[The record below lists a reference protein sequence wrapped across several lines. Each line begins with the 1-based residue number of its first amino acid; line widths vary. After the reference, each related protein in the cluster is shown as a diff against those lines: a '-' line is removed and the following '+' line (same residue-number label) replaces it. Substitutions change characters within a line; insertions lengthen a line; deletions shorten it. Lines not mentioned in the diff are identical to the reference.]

1 MVIYFYHTSRRRI
14 EKKRKKKSYVLAL
27 NGSSLIKELFTT
39 AKSKKSINLSII
51 VKGIVQL
58 PQTTGPKE
66 LFSCPKQQ
74 AQREILFSPCKEIK
88 KKKTEKEKTKDY
100 CSLGIGSAGVI
111 TIDSFI
117 PITRTKWAFALFG
130 QINQPFAL
138 LSKLNREM
146 LLF

>member
-1 MVIYFYHTSRRRI
+1 M
-14 EKKRKKKSYVLAL
+14 
-27 NGSSLIKELFTT
+27 
-39 AKSKKSINLSII
+39 
-51 VKGIVQL
+51 
-58 PQTTGPKE
+58 GPKE

-100 CSLGIGSAGVI
+100 CSLGIGSVGVI

-130 QINQPFAL
+130 QIN
-138 LSKLNREM
+138 
-146 LLF
+146 